1 VKLETFLTNKK
12 LLLSLAVVAGAVFLI
27 SIGVW
32 LENKIVDGAEQN
44 ARMYQTATQTKN
56 DKEFNY
62 SIDTK
67 QGNMFGNVT
76 VRPVDLVKFPEMSK
90 EFPRVHKEME
100 RYTQHEREV
109 CETKYRTVTKFR
121 TTYDEEGNPTT
132 ETYEEEIPYEEC
144 HTETYY
150 TWDTVDEW
158 DVEAKEVD
166 MAGRKYPLNLFSFGN
181 RDIDAREII
190 PGATGKYVMV
200 EADHFID
207 IDWLDSG
214 KEGDVRYSY
223 EVLDLPQTGTV
234 FLNSSEALRPV
245 HGSKISLSST
255 SAEQQVTDARNAANT
270 QKTIFRVFWV
280 FLVLAELFGLGY
292 LVWIYEDY

>member
-1 VKLETFLTNKK
+1 MKLETFLTNKK

-32 LENKIVDGAEQN
+32 IENKIVDGAEQN

-67 QGNMFGNVT
+67 QGNMFGSVT
-76 VRPVDLVKFPEMSK
+76 VRSVDLVKFPEMKK
-90 EFPRVHKEME
+90 EFPRVEKTME
-100 RYTQHEREV
+100 RYTRHTREV

-121 TTYDEEGNPTT
+121 TVPDGEGGYTSEQYT
-132 ETYEEEIPYEEC
+132 EEIPYEEC
-144 HTETYY
+144 HEEVYY
-150 TWDTVDEW
+150 EWDTVDHWEL
-158 DVEAKEVD
+158 EAKEVD
-166 MAGRKYPLNLFSFGN
+166 MAGRKYPMSMFSFGT
-181 RDIDAREII
+181 RGIDAREII
-190 PGATGKYVMV
+190 EGATGKYVMI
-200 EADHFID
+200 EADHWID

-223 EVLDLPQTGTV
+223 DVLDLPQSGTV
-234 FLNSSEALRPV
+234 FLNSSGALRPV
-245 HGSKISLSST
+245 SGGRIALSST
-255 SAEQQVTDARNAANT
+255 SAAEQVKNAQNAAET
-270 QKTIFRVFWV
+270 QKIIFRVFWV

>member
-1 VKLETFLTNKK
+1 MLETYLRNKK
-12 LLLSLAVVAGAVFLI
+12 LLLTLAVLAGAVFLI

-32 LENKIVDGAEQN
+32 IENKIVDGAEQN
-44 ARMYQTATQTKN
+44 ARMYQTAVQTKN
-56 DKEFNY
+56 DKEFNH

-67 QGNMFGNVT
+67 QGNMFGQVV

-100 RYTQHEREV
+100 RYTRHERTV
-109 CETKYRTVTKFR
+109 CETKYRTVTNFR
-121 TTYDEEGNPTT
+121 TVPDGEGGYTSESYT
-132 ETYEEEIPYEEC
+132 EEIPYEEC
-144 HTETYY
+144 HQETYY
-150 TWDTVDEW
+150 SWDTVDQW

-166 MAGRKYPLNLFSFGN
+166 MAGRKYPLNWFSFSN

-200 EADHFID
+200 EADHWID

-223 EVLDLPQTGTV
+223 EVLDLPQSGTV

-245 HGSKISLSST
+245 HGSKVTLSAT
-255 SAEQQVTDARNAANT
+255 SAPEQVKNAQNAADT
-270 QKTIFRVFWV
+270 QKTIFRVFWAL
-280 FLVLAELFGLGY
+280 LVIGELVGLGY
-292 LVWIYEDY
+292 LVWFYEGY